1 MTASERASPKT
12 PPPQIYIRPSQL
24 AKILGW
30 SRPNVYYWLNRCK
43 VNLVEIAGYKM
54 VAVDDLPRLVMMLT
68 KAKEEA
74 HERRHSV

>member
-1 MTASERASPKT
+1 MTASEHAPAAPTK
-12 PPPQIYIRPSQL
+12 YIRPSQL

-43 VNLVEIAGYKM
+43 IEVVEIAGYKM
-54 VAVDDLPRLVMMLT
+54 VPVHDLPRLVMTLT

-74 HERRHSV
+74 YERRGG